1 MVGIAAAIK
10 VEGWLDP
17 AARGPVLFIEQ
28 RISRGR
34 VIDLVKFRT
43 INAAALAQL
52 DDGPSHIKRFE
63 RAGMVTRVGE
73 WLKNWYLDEL
83 PQVLNIVAGDMFVI
97 GTRPYPLDAYD
108 AELARGRTRKHDMPG
123 GLVGP
128 VQSYKGAA
136 SPSEYDLDLEY
147 WEAFTTW
154 SSWSLLKLDG
164 QILRR
169 SVKVQ
174 LAHEG
179 R

>member
-1 MVGIAAAIK
+1 M
-10 VEGWLDP
+10 
-17 AARGPVLFIEQ
+17 
-28 RISRGR
+28 
-34 VIDLVKFRT
+34 KFRT
-43 INAAALAQL
+43 IDADALGQL
-52 DDGPSHIKRFE
+52 GEGPSHIKRFE
-63 RAGMVTRVGE
+63 RAGQVTRVGE

-83 PQVLNIVAGDMFVI
+83 PQILNIVAGDMFVI
-97 GTRPYPLDAYD
+97 GTRPYPLDAYE
-108 AELARGRTRKHDMPG
+108 AELDMGRTRKYEMPG

-128 VQSYKGAA
+128 VQSYKGVQ

-147 WEAFTTW
+147 WEAFATW
-154 SSWSLLKLDG
+154 SPWSLLKLDG